1 MAGAVQAAEKPPEVE
16 LGTIHFVSI
25 GLRQW
30 RDAAVSTTCQVA
42 SRPMPR
48 APMNWS
54 DKFTSF
60 PAIACASLLAALL
73 LGVVFGLMGPSP
85 RPVPAGGETTFESAP
100 KTEGVK
106 VGQARQD
113 RRERAPGDL
122 SPEAREGAKPA
133 QGSATGQ
140 PGTGPGK
147 SPTPRDR
154 GEVSGAVWSRPKVL
168 KEGPK
173 HDLQSQITLPVP
185 QGAILVSVKTGE
197 DYSVNQATLRLEI
210 QAEGLGWQP
219 MTNRPRTGSA
229 GAEYRFDG
237 LFPGQYRVT
246 CATPGFAEVSEEVRL
261 IGGIQE
267 VQVQFRI
274 SASRYTRVH
283 FAFEFEDGGKP
294 EQVIVQ
300 RAERGTHDGTTEG
313 RFNRYGAATI
323 ELGAVNSSSMA
334 YVIPPETGVLTVP
347 LRVGMRERF
356 IFSQARE
363 GKRYRAEM
371 EVTGKDNEEQRQDVV
386 LKLLPKD
393 APDPGAGLIPRD
405 PVRMDVSFT
414 RSDGAAV
421 KLRRC
426 NLRQSL
432 DAATYT
438 GATRIE
444 GGTAEFAAIQPGTW
458 FLVAEAEGLDAA
470 FVRQVGLG
478 ESQKLTFNIELG
490 RVTVRTSRDAGAAPP
505 EGTRM
510 TYSVALLP
518 MGSGA
523 MKSFYVREIPA
534 NAQTDVANFTLP
546 AGSYTVNMGGG
557 TDSLLAVEPP
567 VSQFTLSLD
576 GEINLAALLRAAS
589 TLEFMCID
597 GAFAP
602 VPGVEFLVTFS
613 PAGEIGE
620 SERPRIQLG
629 GADGRCR
636 LTGAPYGQV
645 YLHLWIS
652 SRDLQKPDKSYVIDL
667 PAYGV
672 LNLGSV
678 TVR

>member
-1 MAGAVQAAEKPPEVE
+1 
-16 LGTIHFVSI
+16 
-25 GLRQW
+25 
-30 RDAAVSTTCQVA
+30 
-42 SRPMPR
+42 
-48 APMNWS
+48 MNWS
-54 DKFTSF
+54 EKLTSF
-60 PAIACASLLAALL
+60 PAIAAAALFAALL

-85 RPVPAGGETTFESAP
+85 RPLPAGGETTLEDAP
-100 KTEGVK
+100 KSDGVK
-106 VGQARQD
+106 TGQARQD
-113 RRERAPGDL
+113 SRERPSGDL
-122 SPEAREGAKPA
+122 RPEAR
-133 QGSATGQ
+133 GSSNAASPSGTGQ
-140 PGTGPGK
+140 PGSGPDK
-147 SPTPRDR
+147 VPAPHAR
-154 GEVSGAVWSRPKVL
+154 GDGSGTVWSRPKVL

-173 HDLQSQITLPVP
+173 HDLQSQVTLPVP
-185 QGAILVSVKTGE
+185 QGAIVVNVKTTT

-219 MTNRPRTGSA
+219 MANRPRTGSD

-267 VQVQFRI
+267 VQVQLRL
-274 SASRYTRVH
+274 SAPRYARVH
-283 FAFEFEDGGKP
+283 FAFEYEDGGKP
-294 EQVIVQ
+294 ETVIVQ
-300 RAERGTHDGTTEG
+300 RAERGVFDGTMEG
-313 RFNRYGAATI
+313 RFNRYGSSTI
-323 ELGAVNSSSMA
+323 ELGSVNSSSSP
-334 YVIPPETGVLTVP
+334 YVIPPETGLLAFA

-371 EVTGKDNEEQRQDVV
+371 EVTGKDNEEQRQNVV
-386 LKLLPKD
+386 LKLLPAD
-393 APDPGAGLIPRD
+393 APDPSAGLIPRD
-405 PVRMDVSFT
+405 PVKVDVSFT

-444 GGTAEFAAIQPGTW
+444 GAAAEFAAIQPGTW
-458 FLVAEAEGLDAA
+458 FLVAEVEGLDAA

-478 ESQKLTFNIELG
+478 ESQKLAFNIELG
-490 RVTVRTSRDAGAAPP
+490 RVTVRTSRDAGALPP

-510 TYSVALLP
+510 TYSVAILP

-523 MKSFYVREIPA
+523 MKSHYVREIPA

-546 AGSYTVNMGGG
+546 AGNYTVNMGGG

-567 VSQFTLSLD
+567 VSQFTLALD
-576 GEINLAALLRAAS
+576 GEINLAALLRTAS

-602 VPGVEFLVTFS
+602 VSGVEFLVTFS
-613 PAGEIGE
+613 PAGEISE

-636 LTGAPYGQV
+636 LTSAPYGQV